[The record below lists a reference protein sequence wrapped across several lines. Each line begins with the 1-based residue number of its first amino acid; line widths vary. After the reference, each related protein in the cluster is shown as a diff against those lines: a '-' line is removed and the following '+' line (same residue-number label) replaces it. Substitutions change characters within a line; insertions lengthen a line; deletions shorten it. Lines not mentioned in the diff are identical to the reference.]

1 MSFNLKGCT
10 GSIFGVF
17 VQAGEWWTDMNLI
30 PTEDNQSE
38 VKMFMVPVD
47 SEELQL
53 NDLNGNTG

>member
-53 NDLNGNTG
+53 NGNTG